1 MSIKKTSDYYN
12 THWTSFAN
20 QQYPQA
26 KLLQA
31 ARFFSP
37 VIDQFENDHTVLDVG
52 CGDGVHW
59 YYLKK
64 SQRFPVQF
72 TGIDVAQQSIDF
84 LIKLTSEKQDT
95 FLQMDACDLQFDDDL
110 FDLVFAYRVIGYTEI
125 PHKAF
130 VEMARVCKPGG
141 YIGVFSPEIKGISR
155 VILKTTRGIAQ
166 LFGDRVQQILADLLV
181 PFFGLAPS
189 ETRISLKNASWQQ
202 VREVILT
209 DIAPP
214 HLTIF
219 PHQNL
224 LDWFEEKGIAIISDD
239 PHIRSMVWGEKPESA
254 LLS

>member
-1 MSIKKTSDYYN
+1 MTKKLTSDYYD
-12 THWTSFAN
+12 THWTSFAS

-37 VIDQFENDHTVLDVG
+37 VIDQFHNNHTVLDVG

-64 SQRFPVQF
+64 SQRLPVQF
-72 TGIDVAQQSIDF
+72 TGIDVARQSIDF
-84 LIKLTSEKQDT
+84 LTKLTSEKQDT
-95 FLQMDACDLQFDDDL
+95 FTQMDACDLQFDDGL
-110 FDLVFAYRVIGYTEI
+110 FDFVFAYGVIGYTEF
-125 PHKAF
+125 PYKAF
-130 VEMARVCKPGG
+130 VEMTRVCKPGG
-141 YIGVFSPEIKGISR
+141 YIGIFSPEIKGVSR
-155 VILKTTRGIAQ
+155 IILKTTRSVAQ
-166 LFGDRVQQILADLLV
+166 LFGDRGQQILADLLV

-189 ETRISLKNASWQQ
+189 ETRINLKNATWRQ

-214 HLTIF
+214 HLTVF

-224 LDWFEEKGIAIISDD
+224 VNWYEEKGIVIISDD
-239 PHIRSMVWGEKPESA
+239 AHIRSIIWGKKPESA
-254 LLS
+254 LVS